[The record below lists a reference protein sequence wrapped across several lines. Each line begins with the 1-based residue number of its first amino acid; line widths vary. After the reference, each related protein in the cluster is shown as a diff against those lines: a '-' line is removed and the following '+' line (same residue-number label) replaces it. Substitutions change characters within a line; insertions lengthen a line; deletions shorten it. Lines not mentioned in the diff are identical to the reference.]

1 MFKGKIMNERIKEI
15 ALEAFMPIN
24 DIASEGVADYHT
36 FKQPWFQLYNQKF
49 AELIIA
55 ECIDICIEGN
65 ATQMTS
71 DGAAQ
76 FIKLRF
82 GIE

>member
-1 MFKGKIMNERIKEI
+1 MNERIDELFGRALDLAVPETWTTLDPAQLSKLKE
-15 ALEAFMPIN
+15 
-24 DIASEGVADYHT
+24 
-36 FKQPWFQLYNQKF
+36 KF
-49 AELIIA
+49 AELIVA

-71 DGAAQ
+71 NGAAQ

>member
-1 MFKGKIMNERIKEI
+1 MNKRIDELFGQALDLAVPDTWTTLDPAQLSKLKE
-15 ALEAFMPIN
+15 
-24 DIASEGVADYHT
+24 
-36 FKQPWFQLYNQKF
+36 KF
-49 AELIIA
+49 AELIVA
-55 ECIDICIEGN
+55 ECIDICIEGT

-71 DGAAQ
+71 TGAAQ

>member
-1 MFKGKIMNERIKEI
+1 MNERIQQMM
-15 ALEAFMPIN
+15 LEAGY
-24 DIASEGVADYHT
+24 ASPELSDRAQKLAD
-36 FKQPWFQLYNQKF
+36 
-49 AELIIA
+49 LIIE
-55 ECIDICIEGN
+55 ECIDICIEGT

-71 DGAAQ
+71 NGAAQ

>member
-1 MFKGKIMNERIKEI
+1 MNERIKEI
-15 ALEAFMPIN
+15 AQEAKLLTGWPVGH
-24 DIASEGVADYHT
+24 AEY
-36 FKQPWFQLYNQKF
+36 QKF

-71 DGAAQ
+71 NGAAQ